1 VTDRVG
7 SGVPRQSLSR
17 DRGRSRSPEIIVVD
31 YDAGNLRSV
40 QRALEAV
47 GQRPR
52 VTPDPRDVERAE
64 ALVLPGVGSAQ
75 DCMRKLADRGLVQ
88 PLRDYA
94 ASGRPFLGVCV
105 GLQLLY
111 DGSEEGGGVE
121 CLGILPGTVR
131 RFPGGEGLKVPQIG
145 WNSISAVRTH
155 PILEGIPDGSYFYF
169 VHSYYAD
176 GEADINVA
184 TAQYGVEF
192 AAIVGLDNVVATQ
205 FHPEKSADHGLRLYA
220 NFGRIALGSGV
231 HAGSRG

>member
-1 VTDRVG
+1 VW
-7 SGVPRQSLSR
+7 GVQPKQPE
-17 DRGRSRSPEIIVVD
+17 SPEIVVVD

-47 GQRPR
+47 GQRAR
-52 VTPDPRDVERAE
+52 VTPDPHDVDHAE

-75 DCMRKLADRGLVQ
+75 DCMRKLNERGLVQ

-121 CLGILPGTVR
+121 CLGILRGTVR
-131 RFPGGEGLKVPQIG
+131 RFPTEGGLKVPQIG
-145 WNSISAVRTH
+145 WNNVSIRQRH
-155 PILEGIPDGSYFYF
+155 PLLEDVPEGTYFYF

-176 GEADINVA
+176 PDDPNTLVA
-184 TAQYGVEF
+184 TAEYGLDF
-192 AAIVGLDNVVATQ
+192 AAIVAHDNVVATQ
-205 FHPEKSADHGLRLYA
+205 FHPEKSADLGLRLYA
-220 NFGRIALGSGV
+220 NFGRIAAASSGV
-231 HAGSRG
+231 YAYSRG